1 VRLVDWTGWS
11 AARIDGFGPGWRALA
26 TRDLVMRGVGAEMTA
41 PLRRSALTAKFALGG
56 RELYRVGADAEAVC
70 ADDDRWVVI
79 GDDEWYDSRIPRG
92 PRVAT
97 VGVFFDPDTVAA
109 ARRERGTAEPRL
121 LDDPR
126 MPAGD
131 PAPEPL
137 PIGRRL
143 LPYDAALAAAARALA
158 VDDDP
163 DARDEL
169 HALALDR
176 ILAAAGTA
184 AAERDRLPCVRA
196 STRAELHR
204 RLARAHDRIMAAY
217 AEPLELR
224 ELARVAA
231 MAPHHFL
238 RRFRDVFGATPHRV
252 LTARRVER
260 ASHLLAHSDAPIAAI
275 ARAVGFATPA
285 SFAARFHRETG
296 RSPRAFRRRPPP
308 RIDDTR

>member
-11 AARIDGFGPGWRALA
+11 AARIDGFGPRWREVA
-26 TRDLVMRGVGAEMTA
+26 TRDLVMRGVGADMTA
-41 PLRRSALTAKFALGG
+41 PLRRSALTAKFAVGG
-56 RELYRVGADAEAVC
+56 RELYRVGPGGEALC

-79 GDDEWYDSRIPRG
+79 GDDEPYSSRIPSG

-109 ARRERGTAEPRL
+109 ARGERGTAEPRL

-126 MPAGD
+126 GD
-131 PAPEPL
+131 LTREPL

-143 LPYDAALAAAARALA
+143 VPYDAALAAAVRALA
-158 VDDDP
+158 VDDDA

-176 ILAAAGTA
+176 ILAAARTA

-204 RLARAHDRIMAAY
+204 RLARAHDRIMSAY

-224 ELARVAA
+224 ELARLAA

-260 ASHLLAHSDAPIAAI
+260 ASHLLAHSDAPIASI

-296 RSPRAFRRRPPP
+296 RSPRAFRRRPRP